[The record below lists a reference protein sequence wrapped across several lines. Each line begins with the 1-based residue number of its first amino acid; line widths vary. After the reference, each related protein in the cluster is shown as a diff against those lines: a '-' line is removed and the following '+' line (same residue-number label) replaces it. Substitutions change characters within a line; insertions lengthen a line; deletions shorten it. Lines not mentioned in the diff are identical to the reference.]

1 MFSQAV
7 SMNLNLITGP
17 GKEWFT
23 AQKSGAFAIRRGM
36 DSGHAKDFI
45 YTESFTNQGKNKGV
59 RATEGTW
66 GVHNNTVDSILL
78 EQSRSGGERQ

>member
-1 MFSQAV
+1 
-7 SMNLNLITGP
+7 MNLNLITGP

-23 AQKSGAFAIRRGM
+23 AQKCGALAIRRWM

-45 YTESFTNQGKNKGV
+45 YTENFTNQGKNKGV

-66 GVHNNTVDSILL
+66 GVHNNTVDSIFL
-78 EQSRSGGERQ
+78 EHSRSGGDRQ